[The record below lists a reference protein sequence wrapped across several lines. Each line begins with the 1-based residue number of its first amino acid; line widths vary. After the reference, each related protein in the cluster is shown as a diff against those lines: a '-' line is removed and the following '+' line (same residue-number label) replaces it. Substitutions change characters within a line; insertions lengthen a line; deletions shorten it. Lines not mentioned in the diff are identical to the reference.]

1 MDQFYNALEASRT
14 IDGLTAERVAKD
26 KYHLVGEQDAK
37 LLHGVSV
44 EYEADAQ
51 VWRLAKGE
59 DELVFTITGA
69 IASMDLPPITRETH
83 SMREKLRFLSQS
95 VTLTGCGGVEFEQ
108 IVANLKDIHAR
119 GEREFRQGQL
129 LDWMPT
135 QVHGSNAIELSNR
148 YFQRK
153 TSSSTQSNGIQIGRN
168 VDPNG
173 ILRKLA
179 GDKLEHTEDN
189 EVKYY
194 QGVAEGEK
202 KRYVETKPQ
211 VFRVS
216 DIVEAR
222 CSIVFVTCK
231 GGDAKMKL
239 ILRAL
244 ALVNCEHT
252 TDADRERKRG
262 DDSRDV
268 PNTSN
273 RMKRKV
279 GFEYSDSEEDK
290 EDRVKRQ
297 QQAETDE
304 NGEMITDT

>member
-1 MDQFYNALEASRT
+1 MDKFYNALEASWT
-14 IDGLTAERVAKD
+14 IDELTAEHVAKD
-26 KYHLVGEQDAK
+26 KYHLAGIHQSREQDAK
-37 LLHGVSV
+37 LLHGISV

-69 IASMDLPPITRETH
+69 IVSMDLPPITRETQG
-83 SMREKLRFLSQS
+83 K
-95 VTLTGCGGVEFEQ
+95 
-108 IVANLKDIHAR
+108 
-119 GEREFRQGQL
+119 REFCQGQL
-129 LDWMPT
+129 LDWMLT

-153 TSSSTQSNGIQIGRN
+153 TSSWTQSSRMQIGRN

-173 ILRKLA
+173 ILCKLA

-189 EVKYY
+189 KVKYY

-202 KRYVETKPQ
+202 KRYIETKPQ
-211 VFRVS
+211 VFHVGN
-216 DIVEAR
+216 IVEAR
-222 CSIVFVTCK
+222 CSIVFVSCK

-262 DDSRDV
+262 DDRRDI
-268 PNTSN
+268 PNASN

-279 GFEYSDSEEDK
+279 GFDYSDSEEEK
-290 EDRVKRQ
+290 EEKVKKRQ
-297 QQAETDE
+297 QTDK